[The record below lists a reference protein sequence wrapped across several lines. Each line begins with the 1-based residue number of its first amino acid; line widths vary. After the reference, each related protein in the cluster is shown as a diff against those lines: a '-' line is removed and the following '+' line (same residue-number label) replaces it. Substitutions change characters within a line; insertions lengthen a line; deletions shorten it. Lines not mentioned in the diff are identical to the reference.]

1 MKRAAIFLLVISPLL
16 IFAPFIR
23 AKKSPR
29 EGITTF
35 AGQYFKSPSS
45 PNYASYDQE
54 MSMHVAQR
62 IKAQYDVDLD
72 YTRYSAF
79 DMLEIEALLK
89 CKKSREP
96 VDSLLEPF
104 KK

>member
-1 MKRAAIFLLVISPLL
+1 MKRAAVFLLIISPFL
-16 IFAPFIR
+16 ISAPFIQ

-29 EGITTF
+29 EGITTY

-54 MSMHVAQR
+54 MSMYVAQR
-62 IKAQYDVDLD
+62 IKARYDVDLD

-89 CKKSREP
+89 CKKSGEP
-96 VDSLLEPF
+96 VDSLLESF
-104 KK
+104 QK